1 MPTELNSNNFKDFK
15 KQERVKE
22 DSFWSEF
29 YPKLQRYC
37 HFLTQNKMDGDDI
50 AQEVFLKATKYYH
63 QNQLNTALLNKIAYN
78 HWVDTLRKRK
88 NETLECNPQIKAD
101 NQLDIVPET
110 IEVLLK
116 QFTPKQAVIFFLK
129 EGFQY
134 QTKEIADMLRTT
146 EMAVKS
152 NLLRAKKRLEKD
164 KLNDQLLSIRSFWDV
179 EERVQLEELFYES
192 LKQQDPSI
200 LIRSIPSIKS
210 VADVPQMVTV
220 NVRPIHS
227 RSITPSSTLCM
238 AA

>member
-15 KQERVKE
+15 KQEKVKD

-37 HFLTQNKMDGDDI
+37 HFLTQNKWDGDDI

-129 EGFQY
+129 EGFKF

-152 NLLRAKKRLEKD
+152 NLLRAKKRLEKE
-164 KLNDQLLSIRSFWDV
+164 KLNDQLLIRSFWNE

-200 LIRSIPSIKS
+200 LIQSIPLIKS
-210 VADVPQMVTV
+210 VTDVTQLVSG
-220 NVRPIHS
+220 NIRPIQS
-227 RSITPSSTLCM
+227 RSNTPSGTLCM